1 MIDYTV
7 VPARSADT
15 RGRAGGTATY
25 RLPLPTG
32 ARVGVR
38 DHAGADLADWR
49 ASSSHVPV
57 SPSLS
62 PRPSPAAKGASSVRR
77 RGRGVNVRRW
87 LALAT
92 ALLLAGCVTV
102 GPDYHRPEEKPVALQ
117 GVDPAQQS
125 TAQFQAA
132 WWKQF
137 NDPTLDTLIAQAA
150 ANSPDLK
157 IAVARLR
164 QSRALLGTA
173 ESQQWPD
180 IETSAAYSRSRE
192 QQPGFSSQRSTVTS
206 YQAGFDAS
214 WELDLFGG
222 VRRSVEAARADADAG
237 AAALQDAQVTLFAEV
252 ARYYFDLR
260 GTQLRQ
266 DVARRDIV
274 NQRDALKVIQAR
286 ADVGTGSDQDVASA
300 RARLAAVQAQ
310 LPLLETQA
318 RADQFHLAVLLGERP
333 GALDV
338 DLSARSF
345 TPIDV
350 ALPIGNADEVL
361 ARRPDIRVA
370 ERELAA
376 ANARIG
382 VAKADWFPHISLGGF
397 VGFLAGRSN
406 DFGSPSTRA
415 WSIAPSISWSGLNV
429 QRVRSG
435 VKASEA
441 QADEARAD
449 YQRTVLRALE
459 DVDNALVGF
468 NQQRERVQH
477 LVEQAEQ
484 SRRAAKLAGLRYDAG
499 AADYLELLD
508 AQRTQLSAEDQLAE
522 AEAGI
527 NLQAIALYK
536 ALGGGWQAC
545 GDSRCSGL
553 AKAD

>member
-1 MIDYTV
+1 MQ
-7 VPARSADT
+7 
-15 RGRAGGTATY
+15 
-25 RLPLPTG
+25 
-32 ARVGVR
+32 
-38 DHAGADLADWR
+38 
-49 ASSSHVPV
+49 
-57 SPSLS
+57 
-62 PRPSPAAKGASSVRR
+62 
-77 RGRGVNVRRW
+77 RW
-87 LALAT
+87 LAIASV
-92 ALLLAGCVTV
+92 LLLAGCISV
-102 GPDYHRPEEKPVALQ
+102 GPDYHRPAEQPVALQ
-117 GVDPAQQS
+117 GVDTAQQS
-125 TAQFQAA
+125 NTQFQAA

-137 NDPTLDTLIAQAA
+137 NDPTLDALISHAA
-150 ANSPDLK
+150 TNSPDLK
-157 IAVARLR
+157 IAVARLKA
-164 QSRALLGTA
+164 SRALLGSA

-180 IETSAAYSRSRE
+180 IETQAGYTRSRQ
-192 QQPGFSSQRSTVTS
+192 QQPGFSDQRSTVTS

-237 AAALQDAQVTLFAEV
+237 TAALQDAQVTLFAEV

-260 GTQLRQ
+260 GTQQRQ
-266 DVARRDIV
+266 DVATRDIA
-274 NQRDALKVIQAR
+274 NQQASLKVIQAR
-286 ADVGTGSDQDVASA
+286 AELGTGSDQDVASA

-310 LPLLETQA
+310 LPLLETRA

-333 GALDV
+333 GTLDV
-338 DLSARSF
+338 DLSPDSF
-345 TPIDV
+345 MPIDV
-350 ALPIGNADEVL
+350 ALPIGNADDVL
-361 ARRPDIRVA
+361 ARRPDIRIA

-441 QADEARAD
+441 RADEARAN

-477 LVEQAEQ
+477 LVEQSAQ
-484 SRRAAKLAGLRYDAG
+484 SARAAELAKLRYDAG
-499 AADYLELLD
+499 ASDYLELLD
-508 AQRTQLSAEDQLAE
+508 AQRTQLAAEDQLAE

-545 GDSRCSGL
+545 GDERCNAL
-553 AKAD
+553 AATR